1 MRCLRRW
8 WDPNQDNLVKVAP
21 NEYAVVLEGGQ
32 RVGPFARVCDASDR
46 EDRMA
51 LKLEE
56 KKVVVA
62 EVNAVAAKALSVV
75 GAENRGLTVT
85 QMTDLRAKARKEGV
99 YLRIVKNTL
108 ARKAVAGT
116 AFECISPALK
126 GPIVLAFSN
135 DDPGAAARIV
145 KAFAKDNDKLVT
157 TIVSLGGQMLKPQD
171 IERVASM
178 PTRAQ
183 ALSQLLGVMKAPI
196 AKFVGTLAAPNSK
209 LVRTLA
215 AVLEAK
221 KAAQAQA
228 ATN

>member
-1 MRCLRRW
+1 M
-8 WDPNQDNLVKVAP
+8 KVAP
-21 NEYAVVLEGGQ
+21 NEHDPVLKGGLEG
-32 RVGPFARVCDASDR
+32 VPPSLCV
-46 EDRMA
+46 A
-51 LKLEE
+51 LLT
-56 KKVVVA
+56 
-62 EVNAVAAKALSVV
+62 KALAVV
-75 GAENRGLTVT
+75 GAENRGLSVT

-116 AFECISPALK
+116 AFECISSALK

-145 KAFAKDNDKLVT
+145 KAFSKDNDKLVT
-157 TIVSLGGQMLKPQD
+157 TIVSLGGQLLKPQD
-171 IERVASM
+171 LERVAAL

-183 ALSQLLGVMKAPI
+183 AVSQLLGVLKAPI
-196 AKFVGTLAAPNSK
+196 AKFVATLAAPNSK

-221 KAAQAQA
+221 KAGA
-228 ATN
+228 AAAN

>member
-1 MRCLRRW
+1 
-8 WDPNQDNLVKVAP
+8 
-21 NEYAVVLEGGQ
+21 
-32 RVGPFARVCDASDR
+32 
-46 EDRMA
+46 MA

-108 ARKAVAGT
+108 ARRAVAGT
-116 AFECISPALK
+116 SFECISPALK
-126 GPIVLAFSN
+126 GPVVLAFSN

-145 KAFAKDNDKLVT
+145 KAFSKDNEKLVPT
-157 TIVSLGGQMLKPQD
+157 LVSLGGQLLKPD
-171 IERVASM
+171 SLERVAAL

-183 ALSQLLGVMKAPI
+183 AVSQLLGVLKAPI
-196 AKFVGTLAAPNSK
+196 GKFVGTLAAPNSK

-221 KAAQAQA
+221 KSGAAPA
-228 ATN
+228 AAN

>member
-1 MRCLRRW
+1 MQGLRRW
-8 WDPNQDNLVKVAP
+8 WDPNREFPGEGRTK
-21 NEYAVVLEGGQ
+21 EYEGTRGWV
-32 RVGPFARVCDASDR
+32 RAAAFVPCVTLLP
-46 EDRMA
+46 EDLMA

-157 TIVSLGGQMLKPQD
+157 TLVSLGGRSE
-171 IERVASM
+171 ER
-178 PTRAQ
+178 R
-183 ALSQLLGVMKAPI
+183 
-196 AKFVGTLAAPNSK
+196 VGKECRS
-209 LVRTLA
+209 R
-215 AVLEAK
+215 
-221 KAAQAQA
+221 
-228 ATN
+228 

>member
-1 MRCLRRW
+1 
-8 WDPNQDNLVKVAP
+8 
-21 NEYAVVLEGGQ
+21 
-32 RVGPFARVCDASDR
+32 
-46 EDRMA
+46 MA

-108 ARKAVAGT
+108 ARKAVCGT

-145 KAFAKDNDKLVT
+145 KAFAKDNEKLVT
-157 TIVSLGGQMLKPQD
+157 TLGPLGGQLLNPGGV
-171 IERVASM
+171 ERVASL

-183 ALSQLLGVMKAPI
+183 GLSQLLGVMKGPI
-196 AKFVGTLAAPNSK
+196 AKLVGTLAAPNSK

-221 KAAQAQA
+221 KSGEHQA
-228 ATN
+228 AAS